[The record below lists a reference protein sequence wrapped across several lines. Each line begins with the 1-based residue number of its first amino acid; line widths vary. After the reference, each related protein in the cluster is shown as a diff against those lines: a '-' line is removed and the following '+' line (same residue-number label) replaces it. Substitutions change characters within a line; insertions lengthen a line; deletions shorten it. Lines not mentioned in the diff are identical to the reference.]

1 MLNSDQNSAARIGAI
16 RRGAT
21 QTILHAAEAVF
32 ARHGLAGST
41 MAEIAQ
47 EAGLPKANLHYYF
60 GTKDRLYQAV
70 LEGIVGEWLDHEA
83 LWITPERHP
92 AEGLAGYIRAKMLH
106 ARRRPDASR
115 IWAGELLRGAPVIMG
130 YLCQTAR
137 QQVLGTARVLAGW
150 SEAGLM
156 DRIAPTHL
164 LFTIWGMTQT
174 YADFDVQIRSTLG
187 TSEISDTEFE
197 TAIQT
202 VTNLVLKGCGVKDR
216 APGRY

>member
-1 MLNSDQNSAARIGAI
+1 MLPLHQNSDQKIGVI

-21 QTILHAAEAVF
+21 QTILQAAEAVF
-32 ARHGLAGST
+32 ARHGLPGST

-70 LEGIVGEWLDHEA
+70 LEGIIAEWLDHEA
-83 LWITPERHP
+83 EWITPTRHP
-92 AEGLAGYIRAKMLH
+92 AEGLSGYVRAKMLH
-106 ARRRPDASR
+106 ARSRPDASR
-115 IWAGELLRGAPVIMG
+115 IWAGELLRGAPVILG

-187 TSEISDTEFE
+187 TARLSDSEFE

-202 VTNLVLKGCGVKDR
+202 VTTLVLKGCGVK
-216 APGRY
+216 

>member
-1 MLNSDQNSAARIGAI
+1 MLSIEPKTDHKVGAI

-21 QTILHAAEAVF
+21 ETILHAAERVF

-70 LEGIVGEWLDHEA
+70 LEGIIGEWLDNEA
-83 LWITPERHP
+83 EWLTPTRHP
-92 AEGLAGYIRAKMLH
+92 AEGLAGYIRAKMVH
-106 ARRRPDASR
+106 ARARPDASR
-115 IWAGELLRGAPVIMG
+115 IWAGELLRGAPVILG

-150 SEAGLM
+150 SDAGLM

-187 TSEISDTEFE
+187 TAEIGDNEFE

-202 VTNLVLKGCGVKDR
+202 VTTLVLKGCGVQLPR
-216 APGRY
+216 

>member
-1 MLNSDQNSAARIGAI
+1 MISLEPKTDQKIGSI
-16 RRGAT
+16 RRGAM
-21 QTILHAAEAVF
+21 QAILHAAECVF

-60 GTKDRLYQAV
+60 GTKDRLYQTV

-83 LWITPERHP
+83 EWITPSRHP
-92 AEGLAGYIRAKMLH
+92 AEGLSGYVRAKMLH

-115 IWAGELLRGAPVIMG
+115 IWASELLRGAPVIMG

-137 QQVLGTARVLAGW
+137 QQVLGTARVLQGW

-187 TSEISDTEFE
+187 TSEISDAEFE

-202 VTNLVLKGCGVKDR
+202 VTTMVLKGCGICSK
-216 APGRY
+216 AGS

>member
-1 MLNSDQNSAARIGAI
+1 MHLVEASAAQNTGTI
-16 RRGAT
+16 RREAT
-21 QTILHAAEAVF
+21 TAILRAAERVF
-32 ARHGLAGST
+32 GRRGLAGGT
-41 MAEIAQ
+41 MGEIAV

-70 LEGIVGEWLDHEA
+70 LEGIVAEWLEHEA
-83 LWITPERHP
+83 FWITPDRHP
-92 AEGLAGYIRAKMLH
+92 AEGLAGYIRAKMVH

-115 IWAGELLRGAPVIMG
+115 IWASELLRGAPVVMG
-130 YLCQTAR
+130 YLCNTAR
-137 QQVLGTARVLAGW
+137 QQVLGTARVLAEW

-187 TSEISDTEFE
+187 TAEISDSEFE
-197 TAIQT
+197 TAIRT
-202 VTNLVLKGCGVKDR
+202 VTTLVLKGCGVQLPR
-216 APGRY
+216 